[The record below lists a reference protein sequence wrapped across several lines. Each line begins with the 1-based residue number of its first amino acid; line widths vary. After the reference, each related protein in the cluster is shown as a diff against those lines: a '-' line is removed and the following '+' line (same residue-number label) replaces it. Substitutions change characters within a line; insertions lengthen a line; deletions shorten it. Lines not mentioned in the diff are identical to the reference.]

1 MFSQFTR
8 PTLSILRSDTAESR
22 LEYQTLIPEPKTK
35 LSKFVKS
42 RLDIPALPNEFEGRK
57 IWKKY
62 LSEILD
68 QKECGAC
75 WAFAAA
81 SSLSDR
87 FNIQS
92 LGGFHITLSP
102 ARIVF
107 CDPQGSDYI
116 PNIRAVEGSEAFKKF
131 YKQITDQYG
140 CGGNTLSEAWRYLY
154 VSGTNTIQCFPINE
168 LENTEQKTC
177 SDIIGHIYS
186 ECVDHTPAR
195 FYNADHIYAIPG
207 TQTDGG
213 SELEIRQEI
222 YKWGPVSTAFEVY
235 PDFYTFDP
243 LVEIYEWNGQGE
255 RLGGH
260 SVVIDGWGEEN
271 GIRFWWVRNSW
282 GKDWGIQGYFKMIR
296 GTNNCK
302 FEENVI
308 TGSPN
313 IQFGPL
319 GYGLRDWQE
328 RFIDTQHKARV
339 HDVYWFGG
347 GIDPLTGYV
356 RRHLVRD
363 EEIKNLDFLNFP
375 ALSPDFV
382 AGQIQLF
389 ESMVESN
396 KNNNTRSIIIY
407 MIIFVLLIIGVI
419 VVFIL

>member
-8 PTLSILRSDTAESR
+8 PTLSILKSDTTESKIDY
-22 LEYQTLIPEPKTK
+22 ESLIPGPKTK
-35 LSKFVKS
+35 LFKFVKTRS
-42 RLDIPALPNEFEGRK
+42 SISTLPVEFEGK
-57 IWKKY
+57 KVWKKY

-68 QKECGAC
+68 QKECGSC

-81 SSLSDR
+81 SALSDR

-107 CDPQGSDYI
+107 CDPQGSEYI
-116 PNIRAVEGSEAFKKF
+116 PSVIESAGTDAFRNF
-131 YKQITDQYG
+131 YKQITEQYG
-140 CGGNTLSEAWRYLY
+140 CSGNTLSEAWRYLY
-154 VSGTNTIQCFPINE
+154 VSGTNTIDCFPVNE
-168 LENTEQKTC
+168 LEYTKQKTC
-177 SDIIGHIYS
+177 SDITGKIYS
-186 ECVDHTPAR
+186 ECVDKTPAR

-207 TQTDGG
+207 TQQDGG
-213 SELEIRQEI
+213 SEIEIRQEI
-222 YKWGPVSTAFEVY
+222 YKWGPVSTAFEVF

-243 LVEIYEWNGQGE
+243 LTEIYNWNGQGE

-271 GIRFWWVRNSW
+271 GVKFWWVRNSW
-282 GKDWGIQGYFKMIR
+282 GKNWGIEGYFRMIR
-296 GTNNCK
+296 GINNCK

-328 RFIDTQHKARV
+328 RRMDTQHKARV

-347 GIDPLTGYV
+347 GIDPLTGYA

-363 EEIKNLDFLNFP
+363 EELKKLDLSNFP

-382 AGQIQLF
+382 AGQLIIIQP
-389 ESMVESN
+389 N
-396 KNNNTRSIIIY
+396 NQNNNTHSIIVYI
-407 MIIFVLLIIGVI
+407 IIFVLIII
-419 VVFIL
+419 MLYFRII